1 MWITGLDG
9 LGEGV
14 IMAEDMKVYY
24 LDALAL
30 FLIGTITAVKNT
42 GRTTTF
48 GRLNNGG
55 IGL

>member
-1 MWITGLDG
+1 M
-9 LGEGV
+9 